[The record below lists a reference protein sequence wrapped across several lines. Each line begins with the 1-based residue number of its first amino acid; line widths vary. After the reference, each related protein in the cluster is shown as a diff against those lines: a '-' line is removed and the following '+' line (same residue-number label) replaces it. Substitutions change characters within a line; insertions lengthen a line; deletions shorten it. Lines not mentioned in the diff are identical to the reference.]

1 MKVKKHNLDTAIN
14 EQIELISPI
23 QERQA
28 ELEESIAQN
37 QGTIADIEES
47 ISNTNEQVD
56 NLSLK
61 IGDTSTLE
69 TANKDDLVSALNEVF
84 QLGNDVKS
92 GLINVITSKDS
103 ESGLDA
109 DSSFDSII
117 AYLENKG
124 LSDVVKR
131 ISHTTPAEPNNVVSL
146 EFDKAVL
153 SGSEFDNIS
162 LINETDGDGTNV
174 ITSKTLTGFA
184 DGTAFSENENRVL
197 NLLVDEGLIP
207 NRDYRGEIPIEALRD
222 EEGNVVAGAYIFRFR
237 TRSVIAE
244 QGNLQDFEALSYDGS
259 VFASWK
265 NPNNIDLVRIVAK
278 RSQTDYPSDIN
289 SEGTVVYDQL
299 GESFVDSD
307 VSIGQSYYYTLFAF
321 DSIGEYNSQAKFKVI
336 AKSEPLLIITPD
348 VSMEE
353 LSRIIN
359 NMSDNTEIL
368 FTEGDFLIDS
378 PIYITRSNISLRGSQ
393 GTTLKRNHSNSS
405 LNSVIYIEG
414 TQSNPLQNIS
424 VKNMVIDGV
433 KDFGNELIDCII
445 VEYAGDFSTGLTGV
459 TIEECKFVNS
469 NGYGMHLNYAD
480 NSFVSK
486 NSMVNNTLDGV
497 IVTSSKG
504 STIANNTIKVDSTEG
519 MPFSGASF
527 SDSSNLIITSNY
539 IENFGYSAL
548 GVTNCS
554 NATISKN
561 SIQNG
566 GYGMLIESLTN
577 GLVSSNNLTDNPFG
591 GINISSSKNVN
602 ITGNAVLRGANGI
615 VASNSEAINL
625 TGNSLSDFT
634 DYGIQTNNTSHS
646 IVGANVSVGSGLYG
660 VSMGGDEATSSYNTA
675 SLNVSKNLNNNGIT
689 KTYVLANNIT
699 N

>member
-28 ELEESIAQN
+28 ELEERIAQN
-37 QGTIADIEES
+37 QGAISDIEEGM
-47 ISNTNEQVD
+47 SNTNEQID

-69 TANKDDLVSALNEVF
+69 TTNKDDLVSALNEVF

-146 EFDKAVL
+146 EFDKAVV

-222 EEGNVVAGAYIFRFR
+222 EEGNVVAGAYVFRFR
-237 TRSVIAE
+237 TRSVIVE
-244 QGNLQDFEALSYDGS
+244 RGQMINLEPKFDGDNLY
-259 VFASWK
+259 VTWQ
-265 NPNNIDLVRIVAK
+265 NPHNIDLQLITINRNTEGYSESI
-278 RSQTDYPSDIN
+278 SDGE
-289 SEGTVVYDQL
+289 SVYNDV
-299 GESFVDSD
+299 GESFVDRTLTD
-307 VSIGQSYYYTLFAF
+307 DGTYYYTMFLR
-321 DSIGEYNSQAKFKVI
+321 DSIGEYNTQNRFKVTV
-336 AKSEPLLIITPD
+336 EFLPTLIFTPE
-348 VSMEE
+348 VSMDD
-353 LSRIIN
+353 LSTAIN
-359 NMSDNTEIL
+359 SMPDNIEVL
-368 FTEGDFLIDS
+368 FTEGEFLATS
-378 PIYITRSNISLRGSQ
+378 PLHVTRSNISLRGSE

-405 LNSVIYIEG
+405 LHSVIYIEG
-414 TQSNPLQNIS
+414 TQSNPLQNVS
-424 VKNMVIDGV
+424 VKNITIDGV

-445 VEYAGDFSTGLTGV
+445 VEYAGDFSTGHRGV
-459 TIEECKFVNS
+459 TIEECKFANS
-469 NGYGMHLNYAD
+469 NGYGLHLNYAD

-486 NSMVNNTLDGV
+486 NSMVNNTLNGV

-504 STIANNTIKVDSTEG
+504 STIANNTIKVESTEG

-554 NATISKN
+554 NTTISKN

-566 GYGMLIESLTN
+566 GYGMLIDSLTN
-577 GLVSSNNLTDNPFG
+577 GLVSSNNLTDNSFG

-602 ITGNAVLRGANGI
+602 IIGNTVLRGRNGI
-615 VASNSEAINL
+615 VVSNSEAINL
-625 TGNSLSDFT
+625 IGNSLSDFA